1 MGQPAKHETR
11 DLRPH
16 LTEPPDRR
24 WWLDEVRLK
33 DFPRIRRLSES
44 PERLAAAVEDAYG
57 TPEAARVRE
66 RIVEAHGDSD
76 AVRLNLLMVAA
87 FLFHRKSVAVLDVAA
102 EHLSPD
108 EVTLNTG
115 LAGSQNRL
123 ALAALLYWKDR
134 ELLVAMDLWDRWHS
148 RRRCVLGLE
157 GHRRNPLPLTSIPWA
172 DLATAALAER
182 DDEPLQLR
190 AVVRRRGGREVM
202 VALRQVG
209 EWSNVRTESGE
220 VLPGRDDD
228 WTLLLFH
235 DGGNG
240 VDVTAGDLDR
250 ANGLADAIGSR
261 AWSSAVRYEPI
272 RRPLREK
279 DVRRLLDRLTNPDD
293 DTFRLLELV
302 GVVPQ
307 LPERPVLVVGNAGQT
322 RVERALR
329 EIRRSVPLGYDWRT
343 VHSVKVGF
351 LDQYRITLHFP
362 AKGEE
367 LLLTYSDV
375 DRNKDA
381 SRAFEALV
389 ADELGVVIKPK
400 VAAAPVR
407 RAERSRRPRRLT
419 AEHYRGLLEP
429 VLDDPADW
437 VVDELATLARDGLVA
452 FSRHAVLRCGDAWTG
467 ASGGGDTL
475 DCPGEI
481 EMPWAPIDPATPFAQ
496 DEGAE
501 HACGHCGRVWRP
513 GRAALP
519 LFLRVRVEL
528 DHERVWTW
536 LLERVRSRAWVESH
550 DAGVAS
556 GRYQDR
562 TSTLVYL
569 PLAADPAARSI
580 AHAATF
586 PTCWVGHPA
595 PHGYHERGVDLA
607 ELLADDV
614 TPVMRAWRLGRDRAL
629 VGRAEPEVPVLA
641 AEPAPSVYRL
651 PARRP
656 KVRTFTVD
664 DAGVWL
670 DGQLITDGR
679 ASGSRMLLALLW
691 EAAKADDA
699 SREKKR
705 LLRTLNKLGGRG
717 ELKFQDK
724 AVYQWICRLRERV
737 EQVFPDEAHEVIVSQ
752 RGSGYRLGDGVV
764 CHGVDLGA
772 EILKFREA
780 LLDPNRGRS

>member
-1 MGQPAKHETR
+1 MGLPAPHETTDAR
-11 DLRPH
+11 VCAH
-16 LTEPPDRR
+16 LTELPDRR

-33 DFPRIRRLSES
+33 DFPRIRRLTET
-44 PERLAAAVEDAYG
+44 PDRLRVAVDDAYF

-66 RIVEAHGDSD
+66 RIVEVHGDTE
-76 AVRLNLLMVAA
+76 AVRLNLLMVSA

-134 ELLVAMDLWDRWHS
+134 DLLVALDLWDRWHS

-157 GHRRNPLPLTSIPWA
+157 GHRRSPLPLPSIPWA
-172 DLATAALAER
+172 DLASQALADLE
-182 DDEPLQLR
+182 DGDPLQLR

-202 VALRQVG
+202 VAFRQVG
-209 EWSNVRTESGE
+209 EWSNVRSESGE
-220 VLPGRDDD
+220 VLPGREDD

-235 DGGNG
+235 DGGNS
-240 VDVTAGDLDR
+240 VDVTASALDR
-250 ANGLADAIGSR
+250 ANVLADAIGGR

-279 DVRRLLDRLTNPDD
+279 DLRRLLDRLTDPDD

-307 LPERPVLVVGNAGQT
+307 LPERPVMVVGNAGQT

-329 EIRRSVPLGYDWRT
+329 EIRRSVPLGYDWRN

-407 RAERSRRPRRLT
+407 GSDRSRRPRRVT
-419 AEHYRGLLEP
+419 AEHYRAMLEP
-429 VLDDPADW
+429 VLDDPPDW
-437 VVDELATLARDGLVA
+437 VVDELGVLARDGLVLPT
-452 FSRHAVLRCGDAWTG
+452 RHAVLRCGDAWTG

-481 EMPWAPIDPATPFAQ
+481 EMPWAPVDAATPFAQ

-513 GRAALP
+513 GRTALP
-519 LFLRVRVEL
+519 LFLRVRVAI
-528 DHERVWTW
+528 DHDRVWSW

-550 DAGVAS
+550 EPGVAS
-556 GRYQDR
+556 GRYQDK
-562 TSTLVYL
+562 TSVLVYL
-569 PLAADPAARSI
+569 PLAVDPAARSI

-586 PTCWVGHPA
+586 PTCWVGQPTPRA
-595 PHGYHERGVDLA
+595 YHERGVDLA
-607 ELLADDV
+607 DVLADDV

-629 VGRAEPEVPVLA
+629 VGRAEPEEPMLA
-641 AEPAPSVYRL
+641 AEPAGPYVVRL
-651 PARRP
+651 PRRP

-699 SREKKR
+699 SKEKKR

-717 ELKFQDK
+717 DLKFQDK

-764 CHGVDLGA
+764 CLGLDLSA
-772 EILKFREA
+772 EIARFRA
-780 LLDPNRGRS
+780 GLLANGR